1 MTSGF
6 PISMKVLIE
15 EFSKMT
21 GIGPKTAQRLA
32 FYILRSSKN
41 DAEALSKAILKVKE
55 SVRFCKIC
63 NNLSDE
69 EVCEICKGPSRDR
82 GLLCVVEEPNDIIT
96 IEKAGNFNGV
106 YHVLLGSLSPL
117 DGIGPQDLK
126 IKELLDRIKKGKFKE
141 IIIATDFNTEGEAT
155 ALYLSKILK
164 NSGAHLTRVA
174 YGIPVGSDLE
184 YADQATI
191 MKAFEGRRELKS
203 DRNP

>member
-1 MTSGF
+1 MSGF
-6 PISMKVLIE
+6 PISMKELIL
-15 EFSKMT
+15 EFAKMP

-32 FYILRSSKN
+32 FYILRASKA
-41 DAEALSKAILKVKE
+41 DAEALSKAILKVKA
-55 SVRFCKIC
+55 SVRFCKVC

-69 EVCEICKGPSRDR
+69 EICDICKSASRDKSI
-82 GLLCVVEEPNDIIT
+82 LCVVEEPNDIVT
-96 IEKAGNFNGV
+96 IEKAGNFNGI

-117 DGIGPQDLK
+117 DGIGPSDLK
-126 IKELLDRIKKGKFKE
+126 IKELLERVKKERFKE

-164 NSGAHLTRVA
+164 NSGARLTRVA

-191 MKAFEGRRELKS
+191 IKAFEGRREQKA
-203 DRNP
+203 